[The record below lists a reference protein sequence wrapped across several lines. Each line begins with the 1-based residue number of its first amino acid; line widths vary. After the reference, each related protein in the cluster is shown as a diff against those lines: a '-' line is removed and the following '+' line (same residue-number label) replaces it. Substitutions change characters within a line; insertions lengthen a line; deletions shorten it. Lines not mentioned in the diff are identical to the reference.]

1 MVVTV
6 VVANNYTI
14 FVRLTCGFDAH
25 WHIKHPIKGAIFIP
39 KNNTTRKEIKSMRKE
54 ITFTHHEKRKLLTA
68 ALTVTLSIS
77 ALFIGRAVQKATY
90 NQHTYP
96 LSTVVECING
106 NEVTTRDFNGNLWV
120 FTDNSEDWFKG
131 DICSLIMH
139 DNYTDIIY
147 DDTII
152 KAQYSGFVR

>member
-1 MVVTV
+1 MINSTQT
-6 VVANNYTI
+6 ASNIITI
-14 FVRLTCGFDAH
+14 HQA
-25 WHIKHPIKGAIFIP
+25 PNSKGAIFIP
-39 KNNTTRKEIKSMRKE
+39 KINTTRKETKAIRKE
-54 ITFTHHEKRKLLTA
+54 IEFTRHEKRKLFTA
-68 ALTVTLSIS
+68 AITLTLSIS
-77 ALFIGRAVQKATY
+77 TLFIGRAVQKATY

-96 LSTVVECING
+96 LSTVVECVNG
-106 NEVTTRDFNGNLWV
+106 NEITAKDFNGNLWT
-120 FTDNSEDWFKG
+120 FIDNTEDWIKG

>member
-1 MVVTV
+1 M
-6 VVANNYTI
+6 
-14 FVRLTCGFDAH
+14 
-25 WHIKHPIKGAIFIP
+25 
-39 KNNTTRKEIKSMRKE
+39 RKEIK
-54 ITFTHHEKRKLLTA
+54 ITNQEKRKLLMA

-77 ALFIGRAVQKATY
+77 TLFIGRATY

-96 LSTVVECING
+96 LSTVIECVNG
-106 NEVTTRDFNGNLWV
+106 NEITTKDFNGNLWT
-120 FTDNSEDWFKG
+120 FTDNTEDWIKG

>member
-1 MVVTV
+1 MPKI
-6 VVANNYTI
+6 NTI
-14 FVRLTCGFDAH
+14 RKETKAM
-25 WHIKHPIKGAIFIP
+25 
-39 KNNTTRKEIKSMRKE
+39 RKEIK
-54 ITFTHHEKRKLLTA
+54 FTHQEKRKLLMA

-96 LSTVVECING
+96 LSTVVECVNG
-106 NEVTTRDFNGNLWV
+106 NEITTKDFNGNLWT
-120 FTDNSEDWFKG
+120 FTDKTEDWIKG

-139 DNYTDIIY
+139 DNYTNIIY

>member
-1 MVVTV
+1 M
-6 VVANNYTI
+6 
-14 FVRLTCGFDAH
+14 
-25 WHIKHPIKGAIFIP
+25 
-39 KNNTTRKEIKSMRKE
+39 RKEIK
-54 ITFTHHEKRKLLTA
+54 FTHQEKRKLFTA
-68 ALTVTLSIS
+68 VITLTLSIS

-90 NQHTYP
+90 NNHTYP
-96 LSTVVECING
+96 LSTVVECVNG
-106 NEVTTRDFNGNLWV
+106 NEVTTRDFNGNLWT
-120 FTDNSEDWFKG
+120 FTDNTEDWIKG

>member
-1 MVVTV
+1 
-6 VVANNYTI
+6 
-14 FVRLTCGFDAH
+14 
-25 WHIKHPIKGAIFIP
+25 
-39 KNNTTRKEIKSMRKE
+39 MRKE

-90 NQHTYP
+90 NRHTYP

-120 FTDNSEDWFKG
+120 FTDNTEDWNKG

-152 KAQYSGFVR
+152 KAQYSGFVK

>member
-1 MVVTV
+1 M
-6 VVANNYTI
+6 
-14 FVRLTCGFDAH
+14 
-25 WHIKHPIKGAIFIP
+25 
-39 KNNTTRKEIKSMRKE
+39 RKEIK
-54 ITFTHHEKRKLLTA
+54 FTHQEKRKLFTV

-96 LSTVVECING
+96 LSTVIECVHE
-106 NEVTTRDFNGNLWV
+106 NEVTAKDFNGNLWT
-120 FTDNSEDWFKG
+120 FTDNFEDWIKG

>member
-1 MVVTV
+1 MVAMV

-39 KNNTTRKEIKSMRKE
+39 KINTTRKEIKAMRKE

-106 NEVTTRDFNGNLWV
+106 NEVTTRDFNGNLWT
-120 FTDNSEDWFKG
+120 FTDNSENWFKG

-152 KAQYSGFVR
+152 KAQYSGFVK

>member
-1 MVVTV
+1 M
-6 VVANNYTI
+6 
-14 FVRLTCGFDAH
+14 LTTLHLSVGS
-25 WHIKHPIKGAIFIP
+25 IPISTFALKLLSAIFIP
-39 KNNTTRKEIKSMRKE
+39 KINTTRKETKAMRKE
-54 ITFTHHEKRKLLTA
+54 IKFTHQEKRKLFMA
-68 ALTVTLSIS
+68 ALTVTLLIS

-96 LSTVVECING
+96 LSTVIECVNG
-106 NEVTTRDFNGNLWV
+106 NEITAKDFNGNLWT
-120 FTDNSEDWFKG
+120 FTDNSEDWCKG

>member
-1 MVVTV
+1 MQN
-6 VVANNYTI
+6 A
-14 FVRLTCGFDAH
+14 
-25 WHIKHPIKGAIFIP
+25 KGAIFIP
-39 KNNTTRKEIKSMRKE
+39 KINTKRKVTKAMRKEIK
-54 ITFTHHEKRKLLTA
+54 FTHQEKRKLLMAT
-68 ALTVTLSIS
+68 LTVTLSIS

-96 LSTVVECING
+96 LSTVIECVNG
-106 NEVTTRDFNGNLWV
+106 NEIIAKDFNGNLWT
-120 FTDNSEDWFKG
+120 FTDNTEDWYKG

>member
-1 MVVTV
+1 MI
-6 VVANNYTI
+6 NNTQTASNI
-14 FVRLTCGFDAH
+14 INTLT
-25 WHIKHPIKGAIFIP
+25 KHPTQTAKGAIFIP
-39 KNNTTRKEIKSMRKE
+39 KVNTTRKETKAMRKE
-54 ITFTHHEKRKLLTA
+54 IIFTKSEKRKLLMVI
-68 ALTVTLSIS
+68 LTVTLSIS

-96 LSTVVECING
+96 LSTVVEYVNG
-106 NEVTTRDFNGNLWV
+106 NEITTKDFNGNLWT
-120 FTDNSEDWFKG
+120 FIDNSEDWYKG

>member
-1 MVVTV
+1 M
-6 VVANNYTI
+6 
-14 FVRLTCGFDAH
+14 
-25 WHIKHPIKGAIFIP
+25 
-39 KNNTTRKEIKSMRKE
+39 RKEIK
-54 ITFTHHEKRKLLTA
+54 FTRHEKRKLLMA

-77 ALFIGRAVQKATY
+77 TLFIGRATY

-96 LSTVVECING
+96 LSTVIECVNG
-106 NEVTTRDFNGNLWV
+106 NEITAKDFNGNLWT
-120 FTDNSEDWFKG
+120 FTDNSEDWYKG

-139 DNYTDIIY
+139 DNYTSIIY

>member
-90 NQHTYP
+90 NQHIYP

-120 FTDNSEDWFKG
+120 FTDNTEDWNKG

>member
-1 MVVTV
+1 MVATV

-90 NQHTYP
+90 NRHTYP

-120 FTDNSEDWFKG
+120 FTDNTEDWNKG

-152 KAQYSGFVR
+152 KAQYSGFAR

>member
-1 MVVTV
+1 M
-6 VVANNYTI
+6 
-14 FVRLTCGFDAH
+14 L
-25 WHIKHPIKGAIFIP
+25 
-39 KNNTTRKEIKSMRKE
+39 KEIK
-54 ITFTHHEKRKLLTA
+54 FTKSEKRKLLMAT
-68 ALTVTLSIS
+68 LTVTLSIS

-96 LSTVVECING
+96 LSTVVECVNG
-106 NEVTTRDFNGNLWV
+106 NEITAKDFNGNLWI
-120 FTDNSEDWFKG
+120 FTDNSEDWYKG

>member
-1 MVVTV
+1 M
-6 VVANNYTI
+6 
-14 FVRLTCGFDAH
+14 
-25 WHIKHPIKGAIFIP
+25 
-39 KNNTTRKEIKSMRKE
+39 RKEIK
-54 ITFTHHEKRKLLTA
+54 FTRHEKRKLLMA

-77 ALFIGRAVQKATY
+77 ALFIGRAAQKATY

-96 LSTVVECING
+96 LSTVVECVNG
-106 NEVTTRDFNGNLWV
+106 NEITTKDFNGNLWT
-120 FTDNSEDWFKG
+120 FTDKTEDWIKG

-139 DNYTDIIY
+139 DNYTNIIY

>member
-6 VVANNYTI
+6 VVANNDTI

-54 ITFTHHEKRKLLTA
+54 ITFTHQEKRKLLTA

-90 NQHTYP
+90 NQHIYP

-120 FTDNSEDWFKG
+120 FTDNTEDWFKG

>member
-1 MVVTV
+1 M
-6 VVANNYTI
+6 
-14 FVRLTCGFDAH
+14 LTTLYLSVGSIPTSTFAL
-25 WHIKHPIKGAIFIP
+25 KLLSAIFIP

-90 NQHTYP
+90 NQHIYP

-120 FTDNSEDWFKG
+120 FTDNTEDWFKG
-131 DICSLIMH
+131 DVCSLIMH

>member
-1 MVVTV
+1 M
-6 VVANNYTI
+6 
-14 FVRLTCGFDAH
+14 LTTLYLSVGSIPTSTFAL
-25 WHIKHPIKGAIFIP
+25 KLLSAIFIP
-39 KNNTTRKEIKSMRKE
+39 KINTTRKETKAMRKE
-54 ITFTHHEKRKLLTA
+54 IKFTHQEKRKLFTV

-96 LSTVVECING
+96 LSTVIECVNG
-106 NEVTTRDFNGNLWV
+106 NEITTKDFNGNLWT
-120 FTDNSEDWFKG
+120 FTDNTEDWIKG

>member
-1 MVVTV
+1 MQN
-6 VVANNYTI
+6 A
-14 FVRLTCGFDAH
+14 
-25 WHIKHPIKGAIFIP
+25 KGAIFIP
-39 KNNTTRKEIKSMRKE
+39 KINTKRKVTKAMRKEIK
-54 ITFTHHEKRKLLTA
+54 FTHQEKRKLLMVI
-68 ALTVTLSIS
+68 LTVTLSIS

-96 LSTVVECING
+96 LSTVVECVNG
-106 NEVTTRDFNGNLWV
+106 NEVTAKDFNGNLWT
-120 FTDNSEDWFKG
+120 FTDNTEDWIKG

>member
-1 MVVTV
+1 M
-6 VVANNYTI
+6 
-14 FVRLTCGFDAH
+14 
-25 WHIKHPIKGAIFIP
+25 
-39 KNNTTRKEIKSMRKE
+39 RKEIK
-54 ITFTHHEKRKLLTA
+54 FTHQENRKLFTV

-77 ALFIGRAVQKATY
+77 ALFIGRATY

-96 LSTVVECING
+96 LSTVIECVNG
-106 NEVTTRDFNGNLWV
+106 NEITTKDFNGNLWT
-120 FTDNSEDWFKG
+120 FTDNTEDWIKG

>member
-1 MVVTV
+1 MI
-6 VVANNYTI
+6 NNTQTASNI
-14 FVRLTCGFDAH
+14 ITTPT
-25 WHIKHPIKGAIFIP
+25 KHPTQTAKGAIFIP
-39 KNNTTRKEIKSMRKE
+39 KVNTTRKETKAMRKE
-54 ITFTHHEKRKLLTA
+54 IIFTKSEKRKLLMVI
-68 ALTVTLSIS
+68 LTVTLSIS

-96 LSTVVECING
+96 LSTVVECVNG
-106 NEVTTRDFNGNLWV
+106 NEITTKDFNGNLWT
-120 FTDNSEDWFKG
+120 FIDNSEDWYKG

>member
-1 MVVTV
+1 
-6 VVANNYTI
+6 
-14 FVRLTCGFDAH
+14 
-25 WHIKHPIKGAIFIP
+25 
-39 KNNTTRKEIKSMRKE
+39 MRKE
-54 ITFTHHEKRKLLTA
+54 IIFTKSEKRKLLMVI
-68 ALTVTLSIS
+68 LTVTLSIS

-96 LSTVVECING
+96 LSTVVEYVNG
-106 NEVTTRDFNGNLWV
+106 NEITTKDFNGNLWT
-120 FTDNSEDWFKG
+120 FIDNSEDWYKG

-152 KAQYSGFVR
+152 KAQYSGFVK

>member
-1 MVVTV
+1 M
-6 VVANNYTI
+6 
-14 FVRLTCGFDAH
+14 
-25 WHIKHPIKGAIFIP
+25 
-39 KNNTTRKEIKSMRKE
+39 RKEIK
-54 ITFTHHEKRKLLTA
+54 FTHQEKRKLLTA

-96 LSTVVECING
+96 LSTVIECVNG
-106 NEVTTRDFNGNLWV
+106 NEITAKDFNGNLWT
-120 FTDNSEDWFKG
+120 FTDNSEDWYKG

>member
-1 MVVTV
+1 MI
-6 VVANNYTI
+6 NNTQTASNI
-14 FVRLTCGFDAH
+14 ITTQTKSTQTQNA
-25 WHIKHPIKGAIFIP
+25 KGAIFIP
-39 KNNTTRKEIKSMRKE
+39 KINTTRKETKAMQKE
-54 ITFTHHEKRKLLTA
+54 IKFTKSEKRKLFTV

-77 ALFIGRAVQKATY
+77 TLFIGRAVQKATY

-96 LSTVVECING
+96 LSTVIECVNG
-106 NEVTTRDFNGNLWV
+106 NEITTKDFNGNLWT
-120 FTDNSEDWFKG
+120 FTDNTEDWYKG